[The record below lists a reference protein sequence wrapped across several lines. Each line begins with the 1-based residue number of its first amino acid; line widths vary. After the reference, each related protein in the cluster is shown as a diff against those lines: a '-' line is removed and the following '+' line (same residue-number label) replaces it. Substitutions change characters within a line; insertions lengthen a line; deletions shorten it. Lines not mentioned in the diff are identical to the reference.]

1 MAGDLGLN
9 EFAVI
14 LDKPLEDFGIATEA
28 VIPPVPFLHKY
39 GDRVLISATPL
50 PETVDGVAGIQ
61 SFGTGV
67 AVPESTLA
75 GLSETERLGLEA
87 LALRQSAEYV
97 DTKLNRVRDG
107 VNWNMEGCNQPG
119 PEEFTRAGSFGVD
132 ANAPGP
138 TSSFL
143 EGSVAVGIVIVEGPT
158 ADLKF
163 SAAER
168 TKVVAEVQNGL
179 GWLATLNPSAGI
191 NFTYDVRVVSL
202 AVAANP
208 GAANL
213 EGLWRDPAMAAL
225 GFAANF
231 GGVTDY
237 VNSNRTRFRTRW
249 TYCGFFVKYPL
260 NHFAYASIGG
270 PRLVMDY
277 HNDGWGPDNIDRV
290 FTHESGHIFG
300 CPDEYAASNC
310 NCGGTWGRF
319 GDPNI
324 NCENCA
330 PGGGV
335 ACLMKGNSWTMCSA
349 TPRHFGWSIART
361 APDVA
366 AWAPGRLDI
375 FGLGT
380 DRAMYHKAW
389 DGAWRPSP
397 LNWERLGGSFAG
409 PSSVVSWAA
418 NRLDLFALSTENRSV
433 RHKAWDGSAWRPSPA
448 DWEDLGG
455 VFTSDPAAVSW
466 GPNRLDI
473 FGLGTDRA
481 MYHKAWN
488 GAWHPSPTDWER
500 LGGVFTSE
508 PAVASWGHDRLDVF
522 GLGTDRAMYHKAW
535 DGSAW
540 RPGPLDWERLG
551 GIFISPPR
559 VVAWGPNRLDI
570 FGLGT
575 DGAMYHKAWNGAWH
589 PSPTDWERLGGVFT
603 SAPAV
608 VSWASGRL
616 DIFGLGTDGAMY
628 HKAWNGAWR
637 PSPTDWERLG
647 GVFTSAPAVT
657 AWAANRL
664 DIFGLGTD
672 GAMYHKAWDGSAW
685 RPSPADWE
693 RLGGVFL

>member
-14 LDKPLEDFGIATEA
+14 LDKSRLDFGIETEA
-28 VIPPVPFLHKY
+28 VQPVPFLHKY
-39 GDRVLISATPL
+39 GDRVLITATPL
-50 PETVDGVAGIQ
+50 PEAAAGAEAGP
-61 SFGTGV
+61 SFGVDTP
-67 AVPESTLA
+67 VPESLMA
-75 GLSETERLGLEA
+75 ELSETERLGMSA
-87 LALRQSAEYV
+87 LAVRQSPGYIA
-97 DTKLNRVRDG
+97 TKLNRHRDG
-107 VNWNMEGCNQPG
+107 VTWNMEGCDRPAPG
-119 PEEFTRAGSFGVD
+119 QEAGLSFD
-132 ANAPGP
+132 AGAPGP

-158 ADLKF
+158 AALKF

-168 TKVVAEVQNGL
+168 IKVVAEVQNGL
-179 GWLATLNPSAGI
+179 GWLASLNPNAGI
-191 NFTYDVRVVSL
+191 NFTYDIRVVSL
-202 AVAANP
+202 TVAPNP
-208 GAANL
+208 AAPDL

-237 VNSNRTRFRTRW
+237 VNANRTRFRTRW

-260 NHFAYASIGG
+260 SHFAYASIGG

-277 HNDGWGPDNIDRV
+277 NNDGWGPDNIDRV

-300 CPDEYAASNC
+300 CPDEYAASGC

-335 ACLMKGNSWTMCSA
+335 ACLMKVNSWTMCGA
-349 TPRHFGWSIART
+349 TPRHLGWSIPRT
-361 APDVA
+361 APDVV
-366 AWAPGRLDI
+366 AWAPNRLDI

-418 NRLDLFALSTENRSV
+418 NRLDLFAISTDDRSV

-448 DWEDLGG
+448 DWESLGG
-455 VFTSDPAAVSW
+455 EFTSDPAAVSW

-488 GAWHPSPTDWER
+488 GAWQPSPGGWER
-500 LGGVFTSE
+500 LGGIFTSE
-508 PAVASWGHDRLDVF
+508 PAVAAWAHERLDIF

-540 RPGPLDWERLG
+540 RPDPLNWERLG
-551 GIFISPPR
+551 GIFTSPPR

-575 DGAMYHKAWNGAWH
+575 DGAMYHKAW
-589 PSPTDWERLGGVFT
+589 
-603 SAPAV
+603 
-608 VSWASGRL
+608 
-616 DIFGLGTDGAMY
+616 
-628 HKAWNGAWR
+628 
-637 PSPTDWERLG
+637 
-647 GVFTSAPAVT
+647 
-657 AWAANRL
+657 
-664 DIFGLGTD
+664 
-672 GAMYHKAWDGSAW
+672 DGSAW
-685 RPSPADWE
+685 RPDPLNWE